1 MSTKPKSVEKKKQP
15 KSFLNQNYLKIM
27 EGWHE
32 RNAIVLM
39 GSKQFSNK
47 DSEELHIDGCENSV
61 RNKYLSVEVVN
72 GHGSSVHTKDGIHYC
87 KADKNGGSF
96 IVKGV
101 EINIRDDG
109 ICEIT
114 CGKEIVNLLAYED
127 PETLL
132 FIEVNNQK
140 FHFSKKNLDLER
152 YKKAQKEYR
161 SDCFKETCDSIKK
174 SFADDPI
181 KELKEEDTGKLE

>member
-1 MSTKPKSVEKKKQP
+1 MSVVQRWLDS
-15 KSFLNQNYLKIM
+15 
-27 EGWHE
+27 
-32 RNAIVLM
+32 NAIVLM

-47 DSEELHIDGCENSV
+47 DSEELHIDGCENAV

-87 KADKNGGSF
+87 KADQNGGSF
-96 IVKGV
+96 IVNGV
-101 EINIRDDG
+101 EVNIRDDG
-109 ICEIT
+109 ICEMK
-114 CGKEIVNLLAYED
+114 CGKEVKVNLLAYED

-174 SFADDPI
+174 SFADNTI